1 MGAANSHKAT
11 CAATANSAAHHVRHC
26 GFVAARVYARP
37 SLSVEFSPLAFS
49 TVRSAGTVSAQG
61 TKRVELAD
69 FLAEIGVTGR
79 AATQMTGRA
88 NLQQYRV
95 STLRAN
101 YDGLVAALGAE
112 GALQAIPKCY
122 GLMETAPETTSGAH
136 AACLAILGAD
146 DTAEAIAKTPSVL
159 TFPADTIR
167 CAHKAIV
174 DILGE
179 EAAAEA
185 IQQNPNVLRA

>member
-26 GFVAARVYARP
+26 GFVGARVCAPP
-37 SLSVEFSPLAFS
+37 SLPVEFSPLAFS
-49 TVRSAGTVSAQG
+49 TVRSAGTVSG
-61 TKRVELAD
+61 KSVELAD

-88 NLQQYRV
+88 NLQQYRI

-101 YDGLVAALGAE
+101 YDGLVATLGAE

-185 IQQNPNVLRA
+185 IQ